1 MKDNGINYWPTPS
14 ESSDLN
20 PIEMMWSEMKTY
32 IRREVKPRT
41 EQQLVKGIKDFWH
54 TVGAAKCKRYINLID
69 KVMSIVIEREGKA
82 SGH

>member
-1 MKDNGINYWPTPS
+1 MPWEYLIIKETFVASP
-14 ESSDLN
+14 DLN

-41 EQQLVKGIKDFWH
+41 EQQLVKGIKDFWN
-54 TVGAAKCKRYINLID
+54 TVGTAKCNRYINHID
-69 KVMSIVIEREGKA
+69 KMMPIVIEREGKA